1 MPAFTPP
8 PLPSDDKRWKIVNGT
23 MRKNGFARHALIET
37 LHTVQSSFGY
47 LDDDS
52 IRFVA
57 RSLRVP
63 LSQAYGVVTFYH
75 YFSLKPP
82 GKHTMTICTG
92 TACYIKGTDKL
103 LAAAEK
109 RLGIPQGQT
118 TKDGQISLMTARCV
132 GACGRAPVV
141 LTDGELHGPDECR
154 ADAGATGKVGRG
166 MTIEELEQIAE
177 SVRPENAKFDYE
189 INVCMGPACL
199 SQHSDKLKDALAA
212 AVAAQVRTLSSAAP
226 DAWDRALPGRWCLW
240 IPKRPSTSMSRR
252 QMQTQLSTSLGGE
265 PIAELQCDLRRTLRS
280 ASACGA

>member
-1 MPAFTPP
+1 VPAYTPP

-47 LDDDS
+47 LDDDA

-57 RSLRVP
+57 LSLRVP

-82 GKHTMTICTG
+82 GKHTMTICSG

-109 RLGIPQGQT
+109 KLGISQGQT
-118 TKDGQISLMTARCV
+118 TPDGAISLTAARCV

-141 LTDGELHGPDECR
+141 LTDGEL
-154 ADAGATGKVGRG
+154 VGQ
-166 MTIEELEQIAE
+166 MTSQQMIEQLE
-177 SVRPENAKFDYE
+177 RW
-189 INVCMGPACL
+189 
-199 SQHSDKLKDALAA
+199 
-212 AVAAQVRTLSSAAP
+212 AV
-226 DAWDRALPGRWCLW
+226 
-240 IPKRPSTSMSRR
+240 
-252 QMQTQLSTSLGGE
+252 E
-265 PIAELQCDLRRTLRS
+265 
-280 ASACGA
+280 

>member
-47 LDDDS
+47 LDDDA

-82 GKHTMTICTG
+82 GKHTLTICAG

-103 LAAAEK
+103 LASRPNSALASTT
-109 RLGIPQGQT
+109 GQT
-118 TKDGQISLMTARCV
+118 TNDGKISLMTARCV
-132 GACGRAPVV
+132 GACSRAPVM
-141 LTDGELHGPDECR
+141 LSDGEV
-154 ADAGATGKVGRG
+154 AGEVSGEQMLAQ
-166 MTIEELEQIAE
+166 LE
-177 SVRPENAKFDYE
+177 RW
-189 INVCMGPACL
+189 
-199 SQHSDKLKDALAA
+199 
-212 AVAAQVRTLSSAAP
+212 AV
-226 DAWDRALPGRWCLW
+226 
-240 IPKRPSTSMSRR
+240 
-252 QMQTQLSTSLGGE
+252 E
-265 PIAELQCDLRRTLRS
+265 
-280 ASACGA
+280 

>member
-37 LHTVQSSFGY
+37 LHTVQSAFGY

-57 RSLRVP
+57 KSLRVP

-103 LAAAEK
+103 LASAEK

-118 TKDGQISLMTARCV
+118 TKDGKISLMTARCV
-132 GACGRAPVV
+132 GACGRAPIV
-141 LTDGELHGPDECR
+141 LTDGEL
-154 ADAGATGKVGRG
+154 RG
-166 MTIEELEQIAE
+166 QISSEHLLEQLE
-177 SVRPENAKFDYE
+177 RW
-189 INVCMGPACL
+189 
-199 SQHSDKLKDALAA
+199 
-212 AVAAQVRTLSSAAP
+212 AV
-226 DAWDRALPGRWCLW
+226 
-240 IPKRPSTSMSRR
+240 
-252 QMQTQLSTSLGGE
+252 E
-265 PIAELQCDLRRTLRS
+265 
-280 ASACGA
+280 

>member
-1 MPAFTPP
+1 
-8 PLPSDDKRWKIVNGT
+8 

-37 LHTVQSSFGY
+37 LHTVQSAFGY

-103 LAAAEK
+103 VAAAEQ

-118 TKDGQISLMTARCV
+118 TKDGKISLMTARCV

-141 LTDGELHGPDECR
+141 LEDGEL
-154 ADAGATGKVGRG
+154 RG
-166 MTIEELEQIAE
+166 QMVEGEMLEQLE
-177 SVRPENAKFDYE
+177 RW
-189 INVCMGPACL
+189 
-199 SQHSDKLKDALAA
+199 
-212 AVAAQVRTLSSAAP
+212 AV
-226 DAWDRALPGRWCLW
+226 
-240 IPKRPSTSMSRR
+240 
-252 QMQTQLSTSLGGE
+252 E
-265 PIAELQCDLRRTLRS
+265 
-280 ASACGA
+280 